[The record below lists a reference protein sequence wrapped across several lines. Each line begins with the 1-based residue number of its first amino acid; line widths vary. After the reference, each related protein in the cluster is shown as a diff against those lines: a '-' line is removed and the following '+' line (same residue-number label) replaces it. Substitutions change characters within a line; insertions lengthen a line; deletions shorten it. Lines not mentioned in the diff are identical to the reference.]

1 MIVDLL
7 CYLLLHFYQSY
18 HCLFQNLATGAN
30 FGVILETI
38 PPLMESLQI
47 VWMISYHYN
56 TNDCMVPLM
65 ERIAWQLCE
74 RVTQAID
81 VHTLFKYM

>member
-1 MIVDLL
+1 
-7 CYLLLHFYQSY
+7 
-18 HCLFQNLATGAN
+18 
-30 FGVILETI
+30 
-38 PPLMESLQI
+38 MESLQI

-81 VHTLFKYM
+81 VHTLFKYMWTIYIFWDFLIYSKTKFIVQ